1 MNRLRRAWGLV
12 LVVLALCNA
21 CGAARQQLLG
31 EPVRQ
36 KVAIL
41 VSTSDEVNAAD
52 DAGGVATLAE
62 TVSRDLKE
70 LGIDSQ
76 IYASQYDH
84 PKPPLI
90 RLDVRYWHDPGS
102 SSARVIGYVLMGV
115 SGGNGIVVDC
125 SLYLPNRDKR
135 VFFRRY
141 TRHGLA
147 AFISEDEGT
156 SSAAPAGS
164 ANVSHLTEPE

>member
-1 MNRLRRAWGLV
+1 MAGSKSGWGLGV
-12 LVVLALCNA
+12 VALVLCNA

-31 EPVRQ
+31 EPVREQ
-36 KVAIL
+36 VAIL

-62 TVSRDLKE
+62 TVSHDLKE

-76 IYASQYDH
+76 IYASKYDH

-90 RLDVRYWHDPGS
+90 KLDVRYWRDPGS
-102 SSARVIGYVLMGV
+102 SSARVVGYMFMGM

-135 VFFRRY
+135 AFFQRY
-141 TRHGLA
+141 TRHGIA
-147 AFISEDEGT
+147 AFVTENEGT
-156 SSAAPAGS
+156 SSAASAGS
-164 ANVSHLTEPE
+164 AIVSDLTESR